1 MLANMI
7 PLDLL
12 VVLVPLLLWLVL
24 SVVDKEA
31 R

>member
-1 MLANMI
+1 MI

-12 VVLVPLLLWLVL
+12 VALAPLLLWLVL
-24 SVVDKEA
+24 QVLDDEP

>member
-1 MLANMI
+1 MI

-12 VVLVPLLLWLVL
+12 VALAPSFVLFTLWIL
-24 SVVDKEA
+24 E